1 MALSIT
7 PSGYWIGNDG
17 TWSTFNIGVGTP
29 PQTLQLL
36 PATSQQGVFVVVP
49 EGCPLDAPASC
60 DTLRGNIFETR
71 DDLSEQN
78 ITTNDG
84 FQYFNLPLPSGVDL
98 PADINTRISLT
109 TVTVDLQANQTDP
122 RQSIA
127 VRDQVVFG
135 YAVSEVFIGLLGLSY
150 KPVGIYDD
158 RSFESLPQSL
168 VNTSEIASSSW
179 AYTAGARYKTPQYVG
194 SLTFGGYDASRVDI
208 ESALTVPL
216 TNSTSRDLVVAINNI
231 EVHDDSRGSSSCIYP
246 LLASPVLAFLNSA
259 EPDIYL
265 PESDCETLEQQLGL
279 VWNTT
284 WDMYLINETNRESL
298 MESNATIDFILARDV
313 SSTELITIRL
323 PISAFTQEVK
333 YPLLNISDE
342 QTTLHRFALK
352 RAPTPGSITLGRVF
366 FQEA

>member
-49 EGCPLDAPASC
+49 EGCPLDVPASC

-231 EVHDDSRGSSSCIYP
+231 EVHDDSRGSSSRIYP

-265 PESDCETLEQQLGL
+265 AESDCETLEQQLGL
-279 VWNTT
+279 V
-284 WDMYLINETNRESL
+284 
-298 MESNATIDFILARDV
+298 
-313 SSTELITIRL
+313 
-323 PISAFTQEVK
+323 
-333 YPLLNISDE
+333 
-342 QTTLHRFALK
+342 
-352 RAPTPGSITLGRVF
+352 
-366 FQEA
+366 